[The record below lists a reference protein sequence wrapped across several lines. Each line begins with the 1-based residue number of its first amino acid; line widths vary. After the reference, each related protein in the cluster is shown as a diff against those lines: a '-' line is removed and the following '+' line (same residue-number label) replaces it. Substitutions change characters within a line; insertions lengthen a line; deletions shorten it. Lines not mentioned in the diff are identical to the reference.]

1 MFTRRLVQGALLLS
15 TSTVV
20 AGCKSVT
27 SNVASSNSPGTDLFE
42 AGLHFSLTSYARA
55 KPSLAALASMAAPGD
70 AYLAIGSKDRFEVDT
85 NMTADTVL
93 QEHAAP
99 SFKADFWIDAY
110 VFGKQIGGAGS
121 GGHGQVIEILVQASP
136 DPAGVQAIIR
146 YLGQEKYHGDIKGK
160 WKQSFTRSLGDNATF
175 YPVPLLG
182 VTVTGNIGGEFGG
195 RSEVVYQE
203 TQAIAVSFIPGISLH
218 GGIGGGVKPLSF
230 TSAIAE
236 GQVTLIDTNIATVAS
251 LGYHPK
257 LGMVVGDLGVEDG
270 QFRTIDGKIVVKAN
284 ADLSLGNKLP
294 GGVPEKL
301 WHSVT
306 TKVTGSDKQQYAWE
320 HTVWQPAK
328 VPPHKLPPYGKYL
341 HRFIQPPASVG
352 ECNDRFQQFEP
363 DVRRYSEK
371 VNASVEALAAGQ
383 SDPPDATVEDQ
394 MRAQATLKTNFNLL
408 LAEVQSACAKM

>member
-1 MFTRRLVQGALLLS
+1 MFTRRLVQAIMLLATATLV
-15 TSTVV
+15 T
-20 AGCKSVT
+20 GCKSLT
-27 SNVASSNSPGTDLFE
+27 SNVASSSSPGTDLSE
-42 AGLHFSLTSYARA
+42 AGLHFNLTSYARA
-55 KPSLAALASMAAPGD
+55 NPSLAALASMAVPGD

-85 NMTADTVL
+85 NLTADTVL

-121 GGHGQVIEILVQASP
+121 GGHGQAIEILVQASP

-160 WKQSFTRSLGDNATF
+160 WNQSFTRTLGDDATF
-175 YPVPLLG
+175 YPVPFLG

-195 RSEVVYQE
+195 RSQVVYQE
-203 TQAIAVSFIPGISLH
+203 AQAVAVSFIPGISFH
-218 GGIGGGVKPLSF
+218 AAIGGGVKALNF
-230 TSAIAE
+230 TAAIAE
-236 GQVTLIDTNIATVAS
+236 GQVTIIDTNITTVAS

-257 LGMVVGDLGVEDG
+257 LGIVVGDLGVEDG

-284 ADLSLGNKLP
+284 ADLRLGNKLP
-294 GGVPEKL
+294 GGVSQEL

-320 HTVWQPAK
+320 HTVWQPTK
-328 VPPHKLPPYGKYL
+328 VPPHKLPPYAKYI
-341 HRFIQPPASVG
+341 HRFIQPPASFS

-363 DVRRYSEK
+363 EVRRYSEK
-371 VNASVEALAAGQ
+371 VNASVESLAAGQ
-383 SDPPDATVEDQ
+383 SHPPDPTVEDQ